1 MGYNAIERASRTSSA
16 FVPCM
21 LASLWFT
28 YRDICSADDVVIK
41 NKVKNVTK
49 QKTVLTGSFPVT
61 CRGKFPNSFVLKNT
75 SANVPK
81 YKIYFLIV
89 LHEKLN

>member
-1 MGYNAIERASRTSSA
+1 
-16 FVPCM
+16 
-21 LASLWFT
+21 
-28 YRDICSADDVVIK
+28 VIK